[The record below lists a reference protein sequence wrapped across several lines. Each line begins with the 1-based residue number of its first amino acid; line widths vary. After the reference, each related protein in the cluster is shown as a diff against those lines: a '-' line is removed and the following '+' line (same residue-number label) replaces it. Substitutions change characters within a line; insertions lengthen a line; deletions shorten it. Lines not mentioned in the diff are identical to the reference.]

1 MSAMIMNVSAR
12 RNMADYQ
19 GEQLQVRDVEL
30 GILRRRSCRRS
41 AMVKCRRCNAE
52 GSYRKRYAD

>member
-12 RNMADYQ
+12 RNMADNQ
-19 GEQLQVRDVEL
+19 EEQFQVRDFEL
-30 GILRRRSCRRS
+30 GVPPPPFVSA